1 VSHVPDRHAL
11 RIDHVAKSFPGI
23 HALRDVSLDVRR
35 GEIHALLGGNG
46 SGKSTLLKIL
56 AGVYHADRGG
66 TVEVDGKAIPADRT
80 NPVFARRVGLRFV
93 HQGDGIF
100 PTLTVAENVG
110 IRVGF
115 DTRRAGRID
124 RRRLHRRVQELL
136 DRFAIATRPDALAL
150 ELAPP
155 DRTMLAVGAMLHD
168 DGAADRVFVLD
179 EPTASLA
186 AEQSRILYAEMRRRA
201 DAGHT
206 ILFVSHRL
214 DEVIAVADRATVLR
228 DGEVRGTLRRDQLA
242 ETRLVE
248 LIAGRTIERLRRPP
262 RARRARVVLEARAVS
277 GGPLRGVT
285 FALHEGEVLGV
296 AGPLGAGRSE
306 LLQALFGAR
315 AIRSGSI
322 AVDGTAVRF
331 SEIGDAMRAGIAYVP
346 PDPSDGAFPDLSLSE
361 NLAAASLGESW
372 NRVRLRRRREA
383 RYASST
389 IAALSVRA
397 SSPRQPM
404 ATLSAGDQQKIIV
417 CRWLRRNP
425 KVLLLDQPTRSVDV
439 GARLELHRL
448 FADTVANGAA
458 AVVVSDDFEELALL
472 ADRVLVMEHG
482 RVVTELV
489 AASID
494 AGTIAALALGS
505 PASSA

>member
-1 VSHVPDRHAL
+1 
-11 RIDHVAKSFPGI
+11 
-23 HALRDVSLDVRR
+23 
-35 GEIHALLGGNG
+35 
-46 SGKSTLLKIL
+46 
-56 AGVYHADRGG
+56 
-66 TVEVDGKAIPADRT
+66 
-80 NPVFARRVGLRFV
+80 
-93 HQGDGIF
+93 
-100 PTLTVAENVG
+100 
-110 IRVGF
+110 
-115 DTRRAGRID
+115 
-124 RRRLHRRVQELL
+124 
-136 DRFAIATRPDALAL
+136 
-150 ELAPP
+150 
-155 DRTMLAVGAMLHD
+155 
-168 DGAADRVFVLD
+168 
-179 EPTASLA
+179 
-186 AEQSRILYAEMRRRA
+186 
-201 DAGHT
+201 
-206 ILFVSHRL
+206 
-214 DEVIAVADRATVLR
+214 
-228 DGEVRGTLRRDQLA
+228 
-242 ETRLVE
+242 
-248 LIAGRTIERLRRPP
+248 
-262 RARRARVVLEARAVS
+262 VS

-361 NLAAASLGESW
+361 NLAASSLGESW

-383 RYASST
+383 RDASST